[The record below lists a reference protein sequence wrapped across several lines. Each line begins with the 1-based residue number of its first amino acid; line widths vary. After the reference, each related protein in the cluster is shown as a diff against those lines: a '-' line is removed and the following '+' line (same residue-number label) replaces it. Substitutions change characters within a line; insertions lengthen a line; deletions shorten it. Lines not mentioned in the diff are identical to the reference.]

1 MRQVLE
7 AGWFSCGPHW
17 KARRWQH
24 QVDAC
29 PASAARLQPLPAAP
43 TTHRWPAM
51 HLHPCCACCAA
62 VAIEDEI
69 MAVPPEDMFAGP
81 GPTPRKTPGKTPLS
95 AGGAPL
101 PGLSDMRITPPSL
114 PGGADLLP
122 DIGATGASGG
132 TTGGDGGFPGGMYDE
147 EAGAPVLLPLDLEA
161 AAEEAGEAAAAT
173 EAGAAAAGQV
183 QQVAAR
189 RRAAATGPRR
199 RKPTVDSGRDGRPAT
214 TLPSGEIRSLLADRK
229 PLLTRRGRRTRRRG
243 AVAPPG
249 MFDVVSWL
257 CRAE

>member
-1 MRQVLE
+1 M
-7 AGWFSCGPHW
+7 
-17 KARRWQH
+17 
-24 QVDAC
+24 
-29 PASAARLQPLPAAP
+29 
-43 TTHRWPAM
+43 T
-51 HLHPCCACCAA
+51 
-62 VAIEDEI
+62 IEDEI

-122 DIGATGASGG
+122 DIGAMGTSGG
-132 TTGGDGGFPGGMYDE
+132 TTGGDAGFPGGVYEE
-147 EAGAPVLLPLDLEA
+147 EAGAPVLLPLDLED
-161 AAEEAGEAAAAT
+161 AAEEAAEAAAAA
-173 EAGAAAAGQV
+173 EAGAAGQL

-229 PLLTRRGRRTRRRG
+229 PLLTRRGRSTRRRG

-249 MFDVVSWL
+249 VFDVVSWL
-257 CRAE
+257 CRAERAEFAYPGRHVLGCEVGVQHRGWHVCSCRIALTVLPGCTFSISRW